1 MFIIFVNDK
10 NLFISTITLIVI
22 QSKYNGQGGF
32 LMSDLKKRKTY
43 FEKCPLCG
51 GEDHPLS
58 DETLFFD
65 EIQPNMPMFV
75 EVSPGNWA
83 KVIERK
89 PART

>member
-1 MFIIFVNDK
+1 MP
-10 NLFISTITLIVI
+10 
-22 QSKYNGQGGF
+22 
-32 LMSDLKKRKTY
+32 DLKKRKTY
-43 FEKCPLCG
+43 FEKCPVCG

-65 EIQPNMPMFV
+65 EIQPNMPVLV
-75 EVSPGNWA
+75 EVSPGHWA

>member
-1 MFIIFVNDK
+1 LVNDK

-22 QSKYNGQGGF
+22 QRKYTNQGGF

-43 FEKCPLCG
+43 FEKCPVCG

-65 EIQPNMPMFV
+65 ELQPNMPVLV
-75 EVSPGNWA
+75 EVSPGRWA

-89 PART
+89 PAKT